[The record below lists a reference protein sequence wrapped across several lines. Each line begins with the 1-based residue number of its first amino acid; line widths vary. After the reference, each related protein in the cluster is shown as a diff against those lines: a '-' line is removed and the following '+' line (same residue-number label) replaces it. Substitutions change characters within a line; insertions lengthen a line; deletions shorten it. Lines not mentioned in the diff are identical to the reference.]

1 MLVINI
7 CNGLVNVPQGV
18 LGGLPAKPGLQ
29 AKLSPDGSEHIY
41 ATDAYCRLAPGD
53 SLRAVD
59 NGGGGYGDPLERE
72 TERVLSDVA
81 ERYVSRSQAE
91 TVYGVV
97 IKGSRTRDDL
107 AVDMEA
113 TAKLRESR
121 RAERE

>member
-1 MLVINI
+1 M
-7 CNGLVNVPQGV
+7 
-18 LGGLPAKPGLQ
+18 
-29 AKLSPDGSEHIY
+29 
-41 ATDAYCRLAPGD
+41 
-53 SLRAVD
+53 D

-91 TVYGVV
+91 SVYGVV
-97 IKGSRTRDDL
+97 ITGSRTRDDL

-113 TAKLRESR
+113 TARLRESR